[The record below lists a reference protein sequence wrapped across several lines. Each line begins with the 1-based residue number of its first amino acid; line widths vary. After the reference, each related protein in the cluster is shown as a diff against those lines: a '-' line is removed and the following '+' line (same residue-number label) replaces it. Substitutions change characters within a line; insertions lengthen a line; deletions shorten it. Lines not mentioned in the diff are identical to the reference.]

1 MEFVFVFLAILSTEL
16 LRKLLSRQT
25 QKPSEEEEA
34 GLIQQINQL
43 KRESN
48 QYNTPDTFAKYAKIQ
63 RQLTKLNAT
72 LASKTSSTRAE
83 VWPSRNLS
91 MLLTYLIPLLF
102 VYVYWDTYF
111 LQFPSWM
118 LWPLDGIIQR
128 VVNLRI
134 GLWALICRQVCSCLL
149 SGFRS

>member
-1 MEFVFVFLAILSTEL
+1 MEFVFVFLAILGTEL
-16 LRKLLSRQT
+16 LRKLISRHT
-25 QKPSEEEEA
+25 QKPSDEEA
-34 GLIQQINQL
+34 ELIQQINLL
-43 KRESN
+43 KSESN
-48 QYNTPDTFAKYAKIQ
+48 RYNTPATFAKYAKIQ
-63 RQLTKLNAT
+63 RQLVNLNAT
-72 LASKTSSTRAE
+72 LASKSSSSRAD

-91 MLLTYLIPLLF
+91 VMTYLIPLVF
-102 VYVYWDTYF
+102 VYVYWDTHF
-111 LQFPSWM
+111 LELPSWM